1 MARGQMGGN
10 NMNNLMKQ
18 AQKMQADMQKAQAEL
33 ESTIFEGNSGG
44 GAVTVTFTGKKQLS
58 DLKIAKDVVDP
69 DDVEM
74 LQDLVVAAINQA
86 MEKIDKETESK
97 MGRVTGGMNIPG
109 F

>member
-1 MARGQMGGN
+1 MARGTMGGN

-18 AQKMQADMQKAQAEL
+18 AQKMQMEMQRTQEEL
-33 ESTIFEGNSGG
+33 EKTIFEGQSGG
-44 GAVTVTFTGKKQLS
+44 GVVSVTFNGKKQLQ
-58 DLKIAKDVVDP
+58 DLIIAPDAVDP

-74 LQDLVVAAINQA
+74 LQDLIIAAINQA

-97 MGRVTGGMNIPG
+97 MGRVTGGLKMPG